1 MPTLLFNGELS
12 APGSRIQ
19 LTCSTWEGDNT
30 ILSLQAGRSL
40 VGAWGGESAGVASR
54 QQLMNSR
61 NQGQASRT
69 WCPIPRYQGHPY
81 R

>member
-40 VGAWGGESAGVASR
+40 VGAWGGMSAVILASVE
-54 QQLMNSR
+54 LTSSR
-61 NQGQASRT
+61 NQGQAPRS